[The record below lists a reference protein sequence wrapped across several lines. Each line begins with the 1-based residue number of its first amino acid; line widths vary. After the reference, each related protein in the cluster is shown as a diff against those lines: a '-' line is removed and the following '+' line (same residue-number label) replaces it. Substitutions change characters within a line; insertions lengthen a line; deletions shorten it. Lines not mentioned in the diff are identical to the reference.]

1 LFVHIKS
8 KGRHALLKEALETV
22 LMVKIV

>member
-8 KGRHALLKEALETV
+8 KGRHALLKEALKTV